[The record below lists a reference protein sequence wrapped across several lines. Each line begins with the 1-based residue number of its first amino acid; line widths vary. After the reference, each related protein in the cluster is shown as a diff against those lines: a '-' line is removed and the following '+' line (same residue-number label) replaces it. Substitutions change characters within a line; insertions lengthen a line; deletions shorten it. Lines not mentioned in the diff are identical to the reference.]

1 MRKRDSSQPRRW
13 GLKFHVKHSVEPIVE
28 ETVGASPESVEE
40 ILGITEAADPGRD
53 ADESAA
59 NVPVLDLAGETAVAV
74 STKTGL
80 LPSAPPESA
89 ASPVIAQAVAPIV
102 GQPVSESIV
111 SPAELEAEQILDEIE
126 SAETAPAPDAD
137 SAPLPEAMDEGEPKR
152 DSGPGTEAEPE
163 SPATVPEGTPKEST
177 VPEST
182 NAPLA
187 GTPAEP
193 EPAQAVDTPI
203 AVINHGEDESTPL
216 ARELT
221 EITRRRRAL
230 ASQEL
235 PLPAV
240 TRVFTVANQ
249 KGGVGKTTSA
259 VNLAA
264 ALARTGA
271 RVLVIDL
278 DPQGNAS
285 TALGVEH
292 RSETTSVYDVMIND
306 ELMANVVQKSPEF
319 DSLYCV
325 PATIHLAGAEIELVS
340 LVAREQR
347 LRTALRAFLSASPE
361 PFHYVFIDCPPSLG
375 LLTIN
380 AFVAAQEVLIPI
392 QCEYY
397 ALEGLSQLLTNIQLI
412 ERHLNSDLTVS
423 TILLTMYDSRTNLAN
438 QVAQEVRDHFPDQV
452 LSTLIPRSVR
462 ISEAPSYGQS
472 VISYDSNSS
481 GSLSYLEAAAE
492 IARRGV
498 PK

>member
-13 GLKFHVKHSVEPIVE
+13 GLKFHVKHSVEPVVE
-28 ETVGASPESVEE
+28 EPVAESPDSIEE
-40 ILGITEAADPGRD
+40 ILGIPERAVAGQD
-53 ADESAA
+53 ASVSREL
-59 NVPVLDLAGETAVAV
+59 VPALDLVGESAVAV
-74 STKTGL
+74 SMRTEVI
-80 LPSAPPESA
+80 PSVSPES
-89 ASPVIAQAVAPIV
+89 VAPYEV
-102 GQPVSESIV
+102 AQSEPSIADLPLAESAV
-111 SPAELEAEQILDEIE
+111 QAAEAETETEAELTATEVEPVPTEVE
-126 SAETAPAPDAD
+126 PTETEVEPTETAVTAAP
-137 SAPLPEAMDEGEPKR
+137 
-152 DSGPGTEAEPE
+152 EAEPE
-163 SPATVPEGTPKEST
+163 SPTTTPGQTPETST
-177 VPEST
+177 TPES
-182 NAPLA
+182 ADSPESDH
-187 GTPAEP
+187 PAET
-193 EPAQAVDTPI
+193 ETAVPADNTPST
-203 AVINHGEDESTPL
+203 ASGHGEDESTPL

-230 ASQEL
+230 ASQKL

-306 ELMANVVQKSPEF
+306 EPMADVVQKSPEF

-347 LRTALRAFLSASPE
+347 LRTALRTFLSGAPE

-498 PK
+498 PN